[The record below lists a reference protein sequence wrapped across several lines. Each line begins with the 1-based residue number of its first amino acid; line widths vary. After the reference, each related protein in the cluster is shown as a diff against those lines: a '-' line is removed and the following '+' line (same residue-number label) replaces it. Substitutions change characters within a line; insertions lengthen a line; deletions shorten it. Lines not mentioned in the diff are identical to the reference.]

1 MAKIKIDNKII
12 EFDRIVAFGCSH
24 TAGSELADH
33 IILNKSLKETNEIKK
48 KLVTQTAFY
57 RFLREASA
65 KPKILT
71 HEGSVDSDSFFQTFE
86 SRLIDLNNSYSFI
99 NVLSN
104 LLEAECK
111 NVARGGGSIER
122 SVFVLNDMISNNEI
136 KTDGSD
142 IVFLGITSR
151 HRFFYIKNDGTL
163 ANSDGLLPS
172 PHTWPF
178 PNGVKNKKVHR
189 DFLFNIFND
198 YYMLWK
204 HYISI
209 FSFIQIAKEYNIP
222 VILQPV
228 LVDLFHEKPW
238 TDTGKEPEESMYQS
252 IGPKSKWD
260 DYSTV
265 DISNWKH
272 IQSLYKLWLKIKPY
286 VIDYNNILAD
296 AKCKVEDPTPCG
308 FGHDNISVHKK
319 FAELLFDKLK
329 I

>member
-228 LVDLFHEKPW
+228 LVDLFHEKP
-238 TDTGKEPEESMYQS
+238 
-252 IGPKSKWD
+252 
-260 DYSTV
+260 
-265 DISNWKH
+265 
-272 IQSLYKLWLKIKPY
+272 
-286 VIDYNNILAD
+286 
-296 AKCKVEDPTPCG
+296 
-308 FGHDNISVHKK
+308 
-319 FAELLFDKLK
+319 
-329 I
+329 